1 MSIKKIFVIAI
12 AIVAAAFT
20 AQAQNRA
27 GQSSE
32 SGGHEEELLP
42 VDKLRL
48 AEMMIERF
56 YVDDVN
62 ADSLVE
68 EAIVAMLRTLDP
80 HSAYSNADE
89 TKALNEPLEGKFSGI
104 GVQFNMS
111 TDTVY
116 VVQVIA
122 GGPSEKVGIRP
133 GDRIVMADDT
143 LLAGRKLPNSAIMKS
158 LRGPKGS
165 KVKLSV
171 KRAGTPGFIDFIVER
186 DDIPLN
192 SVDAAYMVTPEIGF
206 ISLTRFA
213 DDSAQEVADA
223 IKKLQKEGMTKLILD
238 LEDNG
243 GGLLGTAVE
252 IASLF
257 LEENDPVV
265 YTSGRASAP
274 WYYNVKTTRP
284 LFTGPLVVMVN
295 QYSASASEIVSGA
308 LQDNDRATIVGRRT
322 FGKGLVQRPM
332 PFPDG
337 SMMRLTVSRY
347 YTPSGRSIQK
357 HYDKGHG
364 EDYARDIVDRYE
376 SGELWSA
383 DSVQLDKSKTYTTL
397 KKNREVYGGG
407 GIMPDVFVPLDTTYN
422 SAYYRDLIAK
432 NVLNPFV
439 LNYLDAHR
447 SELQGKYKSEEAFID
462 GFTVDDAMLD
472 KLVADGEAQGVKFNS
487 EEYERSLPMLKA
499 VIRGLLVRDLFT
511 DGIYVRATNPLNPVF
526 QEALRQLENLR

>member
-1 MSIKKIFVIAI
+1 MALALAATVLTVQSRSA
-12 AIVAAAFT
+12 VAQISDT
-20 AQAQNRA
+20 AN
-27 GQSSE
+27 QSD
-32 SGGHEEELLP
+32 ELLP

-68 EAIVAMLRTLDP
+68 EAIVAMLHTLDP
-80 HSAYSNADE
+80 HSAYSNAEE

-104 GVQFNMS
+104 GIQFNMS

-122 GGPSEKVGIRP
+122 GGPSERVGIHP

-171 KRAGTPGFIDFIVER
+171 MRGASPELIDFIVER
-186 DDIPLN
+186 DDIPIN

-223 IKKLQKEGMTKLILD
+223 IRKLQKQGMTKLIFD

-243 GGLLGTAVE
+243 GGLLGAAVD

-265 YTSGRASAP
+265 YTSGRATQP
-274 WYYNVKTTRP
+274 WYYNVRTSKP

-364 EDYARDIVDRYE
+364 EDYARDIIDRYD
-376 SGELWSA
+376 SGELWSL

-407 GIMPDVFVPLDTTYN
+407 GIMPDVFVALDTTYN
-422 SAYYRDLIAK
+422 TTYYRDLVAK

-439 LNYLDAHR
+439 LNYLDANR
-447 SELQGKYKSEEAFID
+447 DELLKKYPGEKAFID
-462 GFTVDDAMLD
+462 GFVVDDAMLD
-472 KLVADGEAQGVKFNS
+472 KLVADGEAQGVEMNR
-487 EEYERSLPMLKA
+487 EQYERSLPMIKA
-499 VIRGLLVRDLFT
+499 AIRGLLVRDLFV
-511 DGIYVRATNPLNPVF
+511 DGTYVRATNPLNPVF
-526 QEALRQLENLR
+526 QAALRQLENEN

>member
-1 MSIKKIFVIAI
+1 MSIKKIFVLAC
-12 AIVAAAFT
+12 AMVAMSLGASSQQAWQYGEST
-20 AQAQNRA
+20 AERA
-27 GQSSE
+27 
-32 SGGHEEELLP
+32 ELLP

-48 AEMMIERF
+48 AEMMIERY

-62 ADSLVE
+62 GDSLVE
-68 EAIVAMLRTLDP
+68 EAITAMLRTLDP
-80 HSAYSNADE
+80 HSQYSNVEE

-104 GVQFNMS
+104 GIQFNMS

-171 KRAGTPGFIDFIVER
+171 KRGNAPELIDFILER
-186 DDIPLN
+186 DDIPIN

-213 DDSAQEVADA
+213 EDSGNEVAEA
-223 IKKLQKEGMTKLILD
+223 IKKLKARGMTKLILD

-243 GGLLGTAVE
+243 GGYMSSAVD

-257 LEENDPVV
+257 LEKDDPVV
-265 YTSGRASAP
+265 YTAGRSSQP
-274 WYYNVKTTRP
+274 WYYNVQTSKP

-322 FGKGLVQRPM
+322 YGKGLVQRPM

-337 SMMRLTVSRY
+337 SMIRLTVSRY

-357 HYDKGHG
+357 HYDKGHS
-364 EDYARDIVDRYE
+364 EEYARDIIDRYE

-397 KKNREVYGGG
+397 KKHREVYGGG

-422 SAYYRDLIAK
+422 SNYYRDLIAK
-432 NVLNPFV
+432 NVLNPLV
-439 LNYLDAHR
+439 LNYLDTHR
-447 SELQGKYKSEEAFID
+447 DELQSKYGSEEAFID
-462 GFTVDDAMLD
+462 GFEVDDNMLAT
-472 KLVADGEAQGVKFNS
+472 LVAEGEAQGVEMNR
-487 EEYERSLPMLKA
+487 EQYERSLPVIKA
-499 VIRGLLVRDLFT
+499 MIRGLLVRDLFV
-511 DGIYVRATNPLNPVF
+511 DGTYTRATNPLNPVF
-526 QEALRQLENLR
+526 QQAMRILENEK

>member
-1 MSIKKIFVIAI
+1 MSIKKIFIFAL
-12 AIVAAAFT
+12 VAASAVLSAT
-20 AQAQNRA
+20 AQKSRGDSTGDND
-27 GQSSE
+27 
-32 SGGHEEELLP
+32 ELLA

-68 EAIVAMLRTLDP
+68 EAIVAMLKTLDP
-80 HSAYSNADE
+80 HSAYSNAEE

-116 VVQVIA
+116 VVQVIS
-122 GGPSEKVGIRP
+122 GGPSEKVGLRP

-171 KRAGTPGFIDFIVER
+171 KRGNAPELIDFIVVR
-186 DDIPLN
+186 DDIPIN

-213 DDSAQEVADA
+213 EDSGKEVADA
-223 IKKLQKEGMTKLILD
+223 VTKLKKQGMTKLILD

-243 GGLLGTAVE
+243 GGYMNSAVD

-257 LEENDPVV
+257 LDKGDMVV
-265 YTSGRASAP
+265 YTAGRATQP
-274 WYYNVKTTRP
+274 WYYKVETAKP
-284 LFTGPLVVMVN
+284 LFTGPVVVMVN

-322 FGKGLVQRPM
+322 YGKGLVQRPM

-357 HYDKGHG
+357 HYDKGHS
-364 EDYARDIVDRYE
+364 EDYARDIIDRYE

-383 DSVQLDKSKTYTTL
+383 DSVQLDKSKIYTTL
-397 KKNREVYGGG
+397 KEHREVYGGG

-439 LNYLDAHR
+439 LNYLDANR
-447 SELQGKYKSEEAFID
+447 DKLQREYGSEEAFID
-462 GFTVDDAMLD
+462 DFVVTDEMLD
-472 KLVADGEAQGVKFNS
+472 KLVADGEAQGVELNR
-487 EEYERSLPMLKA
+487 EQYERSLPMIKA
-499 VIRGLLVRDLFT
+499 VIRGLLVRDLFV
-511 DGIYVRATNPLNPVF
+511 DGIYTRATNPLNPVF
-526 QEALRQLENLR
+526 REAMKILENEN